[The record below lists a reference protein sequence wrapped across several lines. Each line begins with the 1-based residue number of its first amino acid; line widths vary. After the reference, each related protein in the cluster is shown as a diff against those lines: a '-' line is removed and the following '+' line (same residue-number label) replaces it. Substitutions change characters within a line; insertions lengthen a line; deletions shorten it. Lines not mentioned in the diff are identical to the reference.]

1 MHPNTSLPADPSL
14 DVQSVNEALAERI
27 ARWTGRNNRLPTA
40 IPGLTLNAW
49 DAPTELTHYVHEPS
63 LCLIAQGAK
72 RVLLGKETYT
82 YDPSHFL
89 ISSVDLPVVA
99 QISEASR
106 EKPYLGLGLKL
117 DRPTIARMMADSNVP
132 LPQAQPS
139 DRALATGTVT
149 APLLNAVHRLIDLLD
164 TPQDIAILAPLVQRE
179 ILYRLLVGDQGAR
192 LRQIAASGTQSNQ
205 IAQAIDWLRDNYTQP
220 LRVDALATYA
230 KMSPS
235 SFHRHFRAVTNKSP
249 LQFQKLLRLHEARRL
264 MLTDNLDAATAA
276 FQVGYESHSQF
287 NREYSRLFGAPPLR
301 DIKKIRQVS
310 TETRQS
316 QAAPAP
322 AANQASAV

>member
-1 MHPNTSLPADPSL
+1 MHPDKSSDNLTSTDL
-14 DVQSVNEALAERI
+14 QSVSEALAERI
-27 ARWTGRNNRLPTA
+27 GRWAGNNNRLVTA

-49 DAPTELTHYVHEPS
+49 DAPTDLTHYVHEPS

-72 RVLLGKETYT
+72 RVVLGKETYT
-82 YDPSHFL
+82 YDAAHFL
-89 ISSVDLPVVA
+89 ISSVELPVVA

-106 EKPYLGLGLKL
+106 ERPYLGLGLKL
-117 DRPTIARMMADSNVP
+117 DRPTIARMMADSDVP
-132 LPQAQPS
+132 LPQAQQS
-139 DRALATGTVT
+139 DRALATGEVT
-149 APLLNAVHRLIDLLD
+149 APLINAFHRLIDLLD
-164 TPQDIAILAPLVQRE
+164 TPQDIAILAPLIQRE

-192 LRQIAASGTQSNQ
+192 LRQIASSGTQSNQ

-220 LRVDALATYA
+220 LRVDDLATYA

-235 SFHRHFRAVTNKSP
+235 SFHRHFRAVTTKSP

-264 MLTDNLDAATAA
+264 MLADNLDAARAA

-301 DIKKIRQVS
+301 DIKTIRQS
-310 TETRQS
+310 ATGKRQS
-316 QAAPAP
+316 QPAP
-322 AANQASAV
+322 PPRADHGSAV

>member
-1 MHPNTSLPADPSL
+1 MHPDKSSDDLTSADL
-14 DVQSVNEALAERI
+14 QSASEALAERI
-27 ARWTGRNNRLPTA
+27 GRWAGKNNSLVTA

-49 DAPTELTHYVHEPS
+49 DAPTDLTHYVHEPS

-72 RVLLGKETYT
+72 RVVLGKETYT
-82 YDPSHFL
+82 YDAAHFL
-89 ISSVDLPVVA
+89 ISSVELPVVA

-106 EKPYLGLGLKL
+106 ERPYLGLGLKL

-132 LPQAQPS
+132 LPQAQQS
-139 DRALATGTVT
+139 GRALATGEVT
-149 APLLNAVHRLIDLLD
+149 APLINAFHRLIDLLD
-164 TPQDIAILAPLVQRE
+164 TPQDIAILAPLIQRE

-192 LRQIAASGTQSNQ
+192 LRQIASSGTQSNQ

-220 LRVDALATYA
+220 LRIDDLATYA
-230 KMSPS
+230 KMSTS
-235 SFHRHFRAVTNKSP
+235 SFHRHFRAVTTKSP
-249 LQFQKLLRLHEARRL
+249 LQFQKLLRLHEARRM

-301 DIKKIRQVS
+301 DIKKIRQFS
-310 TETRQS
+310 MEPQQGR
-316 QAAPAP
+316 AAPAP
-322 AANQASAV
+322 VANHAAKM